1 MADRPSPVRGDRRGE
16 GLDRATADHQKGLD
30 KPNDSSVGGSPGT
43 PRRPLRQEAIRG
55 SLPEASDNRA
65 PLLRR
70 RRGIGF
76 DPSPPS
82 SAHPSLALLATVV
95 VRCTTTGCG
104 ELTSRRGHRASTGRR
119 ETEAVAGSV
128 FGRVAHS
135 PRAGA
140 RRGTA
145 SGKLYGG
152 KASVRRA
159 RRGTPRNGAGV
170 SHRTHSTE
178 EEGLW
183 G

>member
-1 MADRPSPVRGDRRGE
+1 MIALLAGVPELPVGLFAKKRFEVAFQRRAIIAPPFFGVVV
-16 GLDRATADHQKGLD
+16 GLVSIRRLRH
-30 KPNDSSVGGSPGT
+30 PRT
-43 PRRPLRQEAIRG
+43 P
-55 SLPEASDNRA
+55 
-65 PLLRR
+65 
-70 RRGIGF
+70 
-76 DPSPPS
+76 
-82 SAHPSLALLATVV
+82 LALLAAVA
-95 VRCTTTGCG
+95 VRCTTTDCW
-104 ELTSRRGHRASTGRR
+104 ELTSCLGHRASAGRR